1 MLLLR
6 SNPTPLSCCY
16 KPPAPLWVVAVGDD
30 DVGIMM
36 MMMAGGVWW
45 WRGFGGGD
53 GGVIRRV
60 EESGVGDRVDR
71 VTRNDFGLRR
81 KSPPEKFSGGG
92 EWWPAA
98 GELAGEERWE
108 REIC

>member
-1 MLLLR
+1 VM
-6 SNPTPLSCCY
+6 
-16 KPPAPLWVVAVGDD
+16 AVGDD

-36 MMMAGGVWW
+36 MMLMAGGVWW
-45 WRGFGGGD
+45 WRGFDGGD

-60 EESGVGDRVDR
+60 EESGVRDRVDR

-92 EWWPAA
+92 ELWPAA
-98 GELAGEERWE
+98 GEARRRRRVGERDMCVYVKEMK
-108 REIC
+108 

>member
-1 MLLLR
+1 M
-6 SNPTPLSCCY
+6 
-16 KPPAPLWVVAVGDD
+16 AVGDD

-36 MMMAGGVWW
+36 MMLMAGGVWW

-60 EESGVGDRVDR
+60 EESGVGDRIDR

-81 KSPPEKFSGGG
+81 ICPPEKFSGGG

-98 GELAGEERWE
+98 GELAGEDGGEGE
-108 REIC
+108 SDV

>member
-1 MLLLR
+1 MR
-6 SNPTPLSCCY
+6 
-16 KPPAPLWVVAVGDD
+16 VVV
-30 DVGIMM
+30 M

-98 GELAGEERWE
+98 GELAGEEGGE
-108 REIC
+108 GEEM